1 MGVRVQ
7 DRKGARRR
15 LAFGLFTLLFSAS
28 LAVTACSNRY
38 EDASAAHER
47 GDFETAF
54 RLMKPLAEQGNAKAQ
69 YNLGVMYHNG
79 EGVQQDHAE
88 AAKWYRKAAEQGIAD
103 AHYNLG
109 VMYHEGDG
117 VTQDHAEAAKWFRK
131 AAEKGYAR
139 AQYNLGVMYRKGEG
153 VPQDNTETMKW
164 YRRAAEQGIA
174 DAQYFLGVM
183 YDKGEG
189 VPQDRVQSYMWYTLA
204 ASRLPDTE
212 VQKRDMVVMGRG
224 IVASKMTPEQI
235 EEAQRLAQEWKQ
247 EKEGN
252 R

>member
-1 MGVRVQ
+1 MDVRVQ
-7 DRKGARRR
+7 DRKGGRRR

-28 LAVTACSNRY
+28 LAISACSNRY
-38 EDASAAHER
+38 EDASAAYER
-47 GDFETAF
+47 GDFETAS
-54 RLMKPLAEQGNAKAQ
+54 RLLKPLAEEGNAKAQ

-79 EGVQQDHAE
+79 EGVPQDYTE
-88 AAKWYRKAAEQGIAD
+88 TMKWYRRAGEQGIAV

-109 VMYHEGDG
+109 VMYHEGEG
-117 VTQDHAEAAKWFRK
+117 VPQDRTEAAKWFRK
-131 AAEKGYAR
+131 AAEQGNAR

-164 YRRAAEQGIA
+164 YRKAAEQGIA

-189 VPQDRVQSYMWYTLA
+189 VSQDRVQSYMWYSLA
-204 ASRLPDTE
+204 ASRYSDPDVE
-212 VQKRDMVVMGRG
+212 KREMVVMSRG

-235 EEAQRLAQEWKQ
+235 EEAQRLAREWKPKKE
-247 EKEGN
+247 EK
-252 R
+252 